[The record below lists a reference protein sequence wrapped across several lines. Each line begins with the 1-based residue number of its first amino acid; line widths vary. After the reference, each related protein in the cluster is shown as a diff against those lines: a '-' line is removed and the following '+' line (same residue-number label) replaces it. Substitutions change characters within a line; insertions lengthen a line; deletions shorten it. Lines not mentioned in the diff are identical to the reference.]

1 MSAHAHRAPIV
12 LPRRRM
18 RWMSGDGVTLDILSP
33 EMPFLA
39 DTGDDLNE
47 NSIVIPQ
54 AGDDVPD

>member
-1 MSAHAHRAPIV
+1 
-12 LPRRRM
+12 
-18 RWMSGDGVTLDILSP
+18 MSGDGVTLDILSP